1 MKHGSAAHLLVM
13 TTDAN
18 RRSHKSTGAPDGGQY
33 AVEAKTAPTTT
44 LTPTRPPLKETS
56 RGVFQVVNATS
67 EEVEHSGPVRQIKFH
82 MGGKADTRAQA
93 HLAALR
99 MERSEQTDVI
109 DAKVNA
115 LANRGSKAT
124 LLVSTRN
131 GDVDAREGTLE
142 CNEAGNV
149 VLMNKGSRTK
159 GILLNDK
166 LRVLGVTQ
174 GYGGAAIPG

>member
-1 MKHGSAAHLLVM
+1 
-13 TTDAN
+13 
-18 RRSHKSTGAPDGGQY
+18 
-33 AVEAKTAPTTT
+33 
-44 LTPTRPPLKETS
+44 
-56 RGVFQVVNATS
+56 VFQVVNATS